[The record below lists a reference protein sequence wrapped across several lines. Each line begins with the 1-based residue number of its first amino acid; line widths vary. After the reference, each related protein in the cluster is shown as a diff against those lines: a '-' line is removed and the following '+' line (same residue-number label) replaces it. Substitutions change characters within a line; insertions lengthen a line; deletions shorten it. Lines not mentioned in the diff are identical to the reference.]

1 MMGRVARSGLAII
14 AAVGLSRCNSS
25 TAPTTTD
32 LLVVTPTT
40 ATLQSGTQFQFF
52 AVVVDS
58 QGNPLPDAVR
68 WSSSD
73 PSIAKV
79 DENGLAA
86 GVARG
91 NTFLVAR
98 SQTLA
103 TLIPVGVYDRI
114 GVTGRPFGID
124 VTTSGVV
131 LVTRADFGSLGRI
144 ELPQLALDDSITVG
158 LQPTGLNIAPG
169 GTTAYLTNQFSQNVG
184 VVDVATRSQTATI
197 PVHGDPFVVLV
208 SANGTRVYATT
219 GNTDSVF
226 VIDPA
231 SKAVIA
237 AIAVPAAPNGLALH
251 PTNPLLYVSASFGAA
266 VVEVNTA
273 TNTVRRTFSLP
284 GSAPQGLVISPDGTQ
299 LYVADEAGRLL
310 ELNVASGA
318 VAWSTVL
325 PAGGFGVALA
335 PDGASLYV
343 TLPAAGKVV
352 VVSRQGG
359 AILRTLDL
367 GGAPRRIAFH
377 AASGTAAVANE
388 SGSVD
393 FLK

>member
-79 DENGLAA
+79 DENGLATA
-86 GVARG
+86 VARG

-158 LQPTGLNIAPG
+158 LQPTGLNVAPG
-169 GTTAYLTNQFSQNVG
+169 GTTAYVTNQFSQNVG

-208 SANGTRVYATT
+208 SANGTRVYATS

-310 ELNVASGA
+310 ALNVASGA

-359 AILRTLDL
+359 AILRTL
-367 GGAPRRIAFH
+367 
-377 AASGTAAVANE
+377 
-388 SGSVD
+388 
-393 FLK
+393 